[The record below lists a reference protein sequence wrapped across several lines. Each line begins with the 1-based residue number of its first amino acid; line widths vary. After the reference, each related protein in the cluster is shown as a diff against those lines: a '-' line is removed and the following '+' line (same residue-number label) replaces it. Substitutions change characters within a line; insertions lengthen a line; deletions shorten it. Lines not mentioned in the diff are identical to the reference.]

1 MLLAVKC
8 PAPIHTL
15 RSDDEDMIKMRGF
28 AIGSWMIDL
37 DTGGFLGD

>member
-8 PAPIHTL
+8 PAPINAL

-28 AIGSWMIDL
+28 AIGSWMRNL